1 MAPERDGTTRRRL
14 RTLFGVGS
22 MTGLTDGQLLERF
35 AAGRGEGAEL
45 AFAAL
50 IERHG
55 PMVLRTCRAIL
66 RGDHEAEDAFQATF
80 LVLVVK
86 GGSLWVEDS
95 IGPWLH
101 RVACRIAVR
110 ARLAADRRR
119 EAERRAAE
127 MAGSSRGDEDREE
140 LGPILHAEIDRL
152 PSRYRIPVV
161 LCDLEGR
168 THEEAARHLGCPT
181 GTIKSRLARGRERLR
196 GRLIRRGLAPAVGA
210 FGTVLIAREVP
221 AALVESTSRAAAARA
236 LAAGVVPVSV
246 TEMTRGALRA
256 MRHSM
261 IMRVGGIVLVV
272 GLAAAGVG
280 RFAPRASG
288 GPAVESQGK
297 VAPAEPGPPEPKEQP
312 DPEKKRLE
320 LAARRAH
327 QEVAEIE
334 YEAKKEWLRAAM
346 NRLGQLELQGMVGV
360 PRLGMVGV
368 PRRESQD
375 PEERRKALQDLEHE
389 RLRLSEY
396 IEKMKDE
403 LIHKGISI
411 HVKKLELQE

>member
-1 MAPERDGTTRRRL
+1 MAPERDGTTRKRL

-35 AAGRGEGAEL
+35 AVGRGEAAEL
-45 AFAAL
+45 AFAAI

-66 RGDHEAEDAFQATF
+66 RSDHEAEDAFQATF
-80 LVLVVK
+80 LVLVIK
-86 GGSLWVEDS
+86 AGSLWVEDS
-95 IGPWLH
+95 LGPWLH

-110 ARLAADRRR
+110 ARSAADRRR
-119 EAERRAAE
+119 ETERRAAE
-127 MAGSSRGDEDREE
+127 MSGSPRSDEGRE
-140 LGPILHAEIDRL
+140 LGPILHEEIDRL
-152 PSRYRIPVV
+152 PSRYRIPIV

-168 THEEAARHLGCPT
+168 TQDEAARHLKCPI
-181 GTIKSRLARGRERLR
+181 GTVKSRLARGRERLR
-196 GRLIRRGLAPAVGA
+196 GRLVRRGLAPAVGA
-210 FGTVLIAREVP
+210 FGTILLAAEVP
-221 AALVESTSRAAAARA
+221 AALVESTSRAAVARA
-236 LAAGVVPVSV
+236 LTAGVVPASVSQ
-246 TEMTRGALRA
+246 MTRGALRA

-288 GPAVESQGK
+288 GPAVEPQGK

-312 DPEKKRLE
+312 DPEKRRLE
-320 LAARRAH
+320 LATRRAH

-334 YEAKKEWLRAAM
+334 YEAKKEWLRAAI

-368 PRRESQD
+368 PRRETND